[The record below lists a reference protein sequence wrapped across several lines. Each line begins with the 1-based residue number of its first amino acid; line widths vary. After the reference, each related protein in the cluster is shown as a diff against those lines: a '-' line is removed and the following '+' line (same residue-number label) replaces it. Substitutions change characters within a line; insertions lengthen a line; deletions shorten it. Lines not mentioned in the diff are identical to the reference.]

1 MRNKIGN
8 YLKSTETM
16 DSTLTQHAI
25 KSGAAWLASA
35 DAQTRDRFLNELSE
49 GELLA
54 LPYLFEFWA
63 HPHQLP
69 PDGDWRSWVILGG
82 RGAGKT
88 RAGAEWVRA
97 QVEGARPLTNGQNAS
112 PQTQKPWIRRG
123 RIDGDTWEGVDISL
137 GEESEQYRLRVLRDG
152 QGHGI
157 HNDIPSGRHI
167 KCANH
172 NA

>member
-8 YLKSTETM
+8 DLKSTETM

-97 QVEGARPLTNGQNAS
+97 QVEGARPLTKGRAKRVALVAETLDQARDVMIFRDSGIMDCS
-112 PQTQKPWIRRG
+112 PLDG
-123 RIDGDTWEGVDISL
+123 RPKWEATKKTPDL
-137 GEESEQYRLRVLRDG
+137 AQ
-152 QGHGI
+152 
-157 HNDIPSGRHI
+157 
-167 KCANH
+167 
-172 NA
+172 